1 MPKLTDAALRAVVKN
16 PPKNRRDLADGTV
29 AGLMVRVGPGS
40 ATWSLKLRVVG
51 EGGISKRGHKKKGK
65 EQRVSLGEYPALSIE
80 RARALANTFLD
91 QANGGVSPAAALE
104 RAATADGLTVRA
116 LSEKFLDDYV
126 RMKELRALGKYE
138 TALRVHV
145 VPQIGDVLADAL
157 SREQVRGV
165 IKKTMIRV
173 PRGNGPRDRPRGG
186 KEAARTVLGVLRKM
200 ISWGIDEDQLTR
212 KDNPVSGM
220 EKNLPKK
227 KRGDRVLSL
236 EEARVA
242 WRAAGALGYPFG
254 PAYRLILLT
263 GCRPGE
269 WARCQWPFVDLKQTL
284 LVLPASAYKSD
295 HVHVVPLVPRAV
307 RILEEV
313 LSHHRGCDGE
323 YLFSGTQGRRPL
335 AGWSNAQARM
345 MRAICAE
352 SGQRVAVPWTPHDLR
367 RTVATR
373 IAETLGV
380 GGEQLIKRV
389 LGHSDGTVTAI
400 YNRYGYVKE
409 MRGVLE
415 QWAGELLADEPV
427 EGRSGVG
434 SFDGAG
440 VSTGGLSDR
449 ASRLNS

>member
-80 RARALANTFLD
+80 RARALANTFVD

-104 RAATADGLTVRA
+104 RAATADGLTVKA
-116 LSEKFLDDYV
+116 LSEKFLGDYV

-173 PRGNGPRDRPRGG
+173 PRGNGSRDRPRGG

-200 ISWGIDEDQLTR
+200 ISWGIDEDQLRR

-220 EKNLPKK
+220 EKE
-227 KRGDRVLSL
+227 SAQ
-236 EEARVA
+236 EEA
-242 WRAAGALGYPFG
+242 G
-254 PAYRLILLT
+254 
-263 GCRPGE
+263 
-269 WARCQWPFVDLKQTL
+269 
-284 LVLPASAYKSD
+284 
-295 HVHVVPLVPRAV
+295 
-307 RILEEV
+307 
-313 LSHHRGCDGE
+313 
-323 YLFSGTQGRRPL
+323 
-335 AGWSNAQARM
+335 
-345 MRAICAE
+345 
-352 SGQRVAVPWTPHDLR
+352 
-367 RTVATR
+367 
-373 IAETLGV
+373 
-380 GGEQLIKRV
+380 
-389 LGHSDGTVTAI
+389 
-400 YNRYGYVKE
+400 
-409 MRGVLE
+409 
-415 QWAGELLADEPV
+415 
-427 EGRSGVG
+427 
-434 SFDGAG
+434 
-440 VSTGGLSDR
+440 
-449 ASRLNS
+449 

>member
-80 RARALANTFLD
+80 RARALANTFVD

-104 RAATADGLTVRA
+104 RAATADGLTVKA

-173 PRGNGPRDRPRGG
+173 PRGNGSRDRPRGG

-254 PAYRLILLT
+254 PTYRLILLT

-284 LVLPASAYKSD
+284 LVLPASASKSD

-313 LSHHRGCDGE
+313 LSHHRRSRARAEKAAIGDRVVFP
-323 YLFSGTQGRRPL
+323 LSATPRQPGRRMCNSRL
-335 AGWSNAQARM
+335 EHGG
-345 MRAICAE
+345 RA
-352 SGQRVAVPWTPHDLR
+352 
-367 RTVATR
+367 
-373 IAETLGV
+373 
-380 GGEQLIKRV
+380 
-389 LGHSDGTVTAI
+389 
-400 YNRYGYVKE
+400 
-409 MRGVLE
+409 
-415 QWAGELLADEPV
+415 
-427 EGRSGVG
+427 
-434 SFDGAG
+434 
-440 VSTGGLSDR
+440 TGPDR
-449 ASRLNS
+449 ARRVHGSSQTISRASGASARHMLMSISSRGGRDRGAASRMASLRKFVRYLWAPVPGILVPVRHHQ